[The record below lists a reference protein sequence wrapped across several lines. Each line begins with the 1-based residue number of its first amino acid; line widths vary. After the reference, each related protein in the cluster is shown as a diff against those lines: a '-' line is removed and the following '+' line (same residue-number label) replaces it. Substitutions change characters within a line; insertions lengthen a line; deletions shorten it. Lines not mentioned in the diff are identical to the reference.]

1 MGSRHRVRLPQIQI
15 IKTATVP
22 ASACKRANVM
32 QFHDSK
38 IKFPIT
44 HKLARASKPEL
55 KTLFKTTRPN
65 VAMF

>member
-1 MGSRHRVRLPQIQI
+1 MASRHRVRLPQIQI

-22 ASACKRANVM
+22 ASACKRANIM

-44 HKLARASKPEL
+44 HKLCRPSKPEL
-55 KTLFKTTRPN
+55 RTLYKASRPN
-65 VAMF
+65 VAMY